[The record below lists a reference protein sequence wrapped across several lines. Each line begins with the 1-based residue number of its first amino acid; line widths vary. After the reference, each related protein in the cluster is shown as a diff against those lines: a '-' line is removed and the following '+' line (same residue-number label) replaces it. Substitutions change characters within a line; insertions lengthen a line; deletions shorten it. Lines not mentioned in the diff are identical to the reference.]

1 MTGYFLEELA
11 QDAGLDPR
19 SVIEA
24 MDNPE
29 IAAQIEK
36 NNQQARALK
45 ITGTP
50 AIIIGDV
57 VARGAVPLEALKAG
71 VAEVY
76 GAE

>member
-1 MTGYFLEELA
+1 
-11 QDAGLDPR
+11 
-19 SVIEA
+19 
-24 MDNPE
+24 MDTPE